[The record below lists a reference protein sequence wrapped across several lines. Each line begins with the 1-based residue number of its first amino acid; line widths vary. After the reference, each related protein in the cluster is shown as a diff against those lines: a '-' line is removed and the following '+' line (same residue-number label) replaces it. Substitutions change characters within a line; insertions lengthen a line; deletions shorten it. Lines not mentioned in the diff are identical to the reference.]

1 MQRTSTL
8 HWFCK
13 SCEKPALTAVKNEK
27 LVEEKCSS
35 LFTAF
40 RAELEDKFAKQFDN
54 VDKKLTDLQEQMEE
68 LKQNQKPTSF
78 RDVML
83 EETNHAQNTKNRT
96 EDIVKTVTSTLNEKM
111 QRQNNIV
118 IFGLTEVESNLKDDI
133 RQKDGQTVT
142 DIFKLVTGTDVT
154 VGQDFETARLGKKGE
169 VAKGD
174 NVADNV
180 AKRPL
185 LVKFQ
190 DGKQK
195 AAMMKN
201 LNRLK
206 GSHYNISIRHDQNR
220 EDRRVEKEL
229 WEEAK
234 RKNQEEKDAQFVHVI
249 RGEAWSRKVVRMRRR
264 D

>member
-1 MQRTSTL
+1 VLSYLLLLLLSVYCHLQQGEDSAVL
-8 HWFCK
+8 
-13 SCEKPALTAVKNEK
+13 PNILLLLTF
-27 LVEEKCSS
+27 SMG
-35 LFTAF
+35 
-40 RAELEDKFAKQFDN
+40 
-54 VDKKLTDLQEQMEE
+54 EQ
-68 LKQNQKPTSF
+68 
-78 RDVML
+78 
-83 EETNHAQNTKNRT
+83 T
-96 EDIVKTVTSTLNEKM
+96 E
-111 QRQNNIV
+111 
-118 IFGLTEVESNLKDDI
+118 GL
-133 RQKDGQTVT
+133 
-142 DIFKLVTGTDVT
+142 
-154 VGQDFETARLGKKGE
+154 GE
-169 VAKGD
+169 
-174 NVADNV
+174 
-180 AKRPL
+180 R
-185 LVKFQ
+185 VKFQ

>member
-1 MQRTSTL
+1 
-8 HWFCK
+8 
-13 SCEKPALTAVKNEK
+13 
-27 LVEEKCSS
+27 
-35 LFTAF
+35 
-40 RAELEDKFAKQFDN
+40 
-54 VDKKLTDLQEQMEE
+54 MEE

-118 IFGLTEVESNLKDDI
+118 IFGLAEVESNLKDDI